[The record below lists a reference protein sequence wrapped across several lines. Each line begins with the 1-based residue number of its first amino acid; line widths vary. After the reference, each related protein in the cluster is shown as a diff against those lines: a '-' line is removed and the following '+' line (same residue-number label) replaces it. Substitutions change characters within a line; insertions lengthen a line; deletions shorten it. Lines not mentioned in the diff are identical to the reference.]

1 MGHSAPTLCV
11 VVTCCRSRWTG
22 NFPCD
27 DTRGR
32 PGASHFVIFKRRG
45 WGYNPNLEA
54 MPRPPKKETQ
64 KETQKIKPA
73 PNIRVILA
81 SVSPRREK
89 LLREAGVDFRIV
101 APQIDE
107 KEGSDMPHLTPAEM
121 ALNNAFL
128 KARAVSARHPD
139 EWVLGADTVVVL
151 EGQLIGKPVN
161 MSHAR
166 EIIDRLSGRTH
177 QVITAVFFMRERP
190 FHQVPFYDVSKVTFH
205 RLTPR
210 QRDLYLESIDPMDK
224 AGAYAV
230 QEKSD
235 LLIKQIEGSRTNVM
249 GLPLEKLMEV
259 LDRVQRHSSNR
270 MPTAVQR
277 HPESQRI

>member
-1 MGHSAPTLCV
+1 MQSDESGGRDAAGGGGAPELHRFQTAR
-11 VVTCCRSRWTG
+11 RSLQSRLE
-22 NFPCD
+22 PM
-27 DTRGR
+27 
-32 PGASHFVIFKRRG
+32 ASPSR
-45 WGYNPNLEA
+45 
-54 MPRPPKKETQ
+54 KK
-64 KETQKIKPA
+64 TQKIKPA
-73 PNIRVILA
+73 PDIRVILA

-89 LLREAGVDFRIV
+89 LLREAGVNFRVV
-101 APQIDE
+101 APKIDE
-107 KEGSDMPHLTPAEM
+107 MEGSDSPHLTPAEI

-128 KARAVSARHPD
+128 KARAVSRRFPD

-166 EIIDRLSGRTH
+166 EIIDRLSGRMH
-177 QVITAVFFMRERP
+177 SVITAVFFMRERP
-190 FHQVPFYDVSKVTFH
+190 FHQVPFFDISKVTFH
-205 RLTPR
+205 RLSPR

-259 LDRVQRHSSNR
+259 LDRVQRHSSGV
-270 MPTAVQR
+270 MPTPIQR
-277 HPESQRI
+277 HPESQRV